1 MARQGYHNDHY
12 PEYMD
17 VPSLFIL
24 REVLALLMLYVRT
37 DTQIKNSNVVRRMG
51 TVCGSLSV
59 RSTARRQAVPRTH

>member
-37 DTQIKNSNVVRRMG
+37 DTQIQKK
-51 TVCGSLSV
+51 
-59 RSTARRQAVPRTH
+59 